1 MSFFKTLKLT
11 KADVS
16 ALAYIIIAAVA
27 GDNLNLKKSQE
38 KFFDNTTI
46 SPSNYT
52 FFFILR
58 KSFIKK

>member
-16 ALAYIIIAAVA
+16 ALVHITIAAVA

-52 FFFILR
+52 FFIF
-58 KSFIKK
+58 

>member
-38 KFFDNTTI
+38 KFFDNTT

-52 FFFILR
+52 FFIF
-58 KSFIKK
+58 

>member
-38 KFFDNTTI
+38 KFFGNTTI
-46 SPSNYT
+46 SPSNNT
-52 FFFILR
+52 FFIFWEKVL
-58 KSFIKK
+58 

>member
-1 MSFFKTLKLT
+1 MLFFKTLKLT

-52 FFFILR
+52 FFIFWEKVL
-58 KSFIKK
+58 